1 MRLSGLTIVD
11 KVQRLKRPL
20 DHETEYFSSPSL
32 YTDVALYDFSFINS
46 PLFLFLSR
54 ALGGLL
60 RGNRGSVNK
69 LLGLRPWGLKSRP
82 PALQQSSNTSN

>member
-11 KVQRLKRPL
+11 KVQRLKRLL

-60 RGNRGSVNK
+60 RGNRGSVNR
-69 LLGLRPWGLKSRP
+69 LLRPWGLKSRP